1 MIKSELQAKSK
12 ILKKYI
18 HQQEFDSFPISKVLS
33 IVILTKVIL
42 NSYYVTKYI
51 NIWKALW
58 ELPFSNNSCMGKRG
72 IQNAKHK
79 IDFNVTT

>member
-12 ILKKYI
+12 ILENYI
-18 HQQEFDSFPISKVLS
+18 HHQEFDSFPISKDLS

-51 NIWKALW
+51 NIWKTLR
-58 ELPFSNNSCMGKRG
+58 ELIFSNDPCIGKRG
-72 IQNAKHK
+72 IQNAKYK
-79 IDFNVTT
+79 IDFNVTI